1 MWKGSYLACELALIN
16 GAVRRAYLGPRE
28 DLIRVTER
36 FFRDLV
42 LITSAVP
49 LADLPLANVAEGLIF
64 YRGRRVAR
72 AEAPNKGLLPS

>member
-28 DLIRVTER
+28 DLRRVTER

-49 LADLPLANVAEGLIF
+49 LADLPLANVAQRLII

-72 AEAPNKGLLPS
+72 AEAPNKGLLPV